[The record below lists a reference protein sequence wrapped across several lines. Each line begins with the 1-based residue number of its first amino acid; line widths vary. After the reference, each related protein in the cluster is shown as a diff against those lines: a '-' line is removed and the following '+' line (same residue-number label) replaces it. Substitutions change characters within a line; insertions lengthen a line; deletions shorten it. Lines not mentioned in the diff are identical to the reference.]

1 MKEKTRNFIQKKF
14 HEYYRDHSTKISPPT
29 SIDRR
34 EFGFLLFR
42 NRMMTRHRSFTNA
55 TELRE
60 ALIDVSPS
68 DVYYSS
74 AYYTYPAEDM
84 EKKGWQ
90 GADLIFDIDADH
102 LETDCKKTH
111 ILWVCEEC
119 EKSGFGDPPPR
130 CPECNGKIRD
140 TNWICEDC
148 LEATKTETIKLLD
161 VLTRDFGFSS
171 ENMSVCFSGNRGYH
185 VHVEN
190 AEVNNLDQ
198 LARKEIVDYL
208 KGTGLEIT
216 LYGLSEGRSM
226 QRGID
231 LGPDL
236 TDPGWGGRLARAV
249 YDLLTTMSVEDLTNQ
264 VGLTRKT
271 AETIL
276 SDRDNI
282 IEFWKNTPPWFSIKG
297 VGDKSW
303 NRIFQFAI
311 KNQAVDIDT
320 VVTSDLH
327 RLIRLPETLHG
338 KTGFRTAIVSIE
350 EIQDFDPLSEAP
362 AFQKETIR
370 ISISNSP
377 RFRLDDKV
385 YGPFKNENVE
395 LPAAA
400 AVMLICKGVAVPQ
413 D

>member
-1 MKEKTRNFIQKKF
+1 MKRKTRNFLQKKF
-14 HEYYRDHSTKISPPT
+14 HEYYKNHSSKILPPT
-29 SIDRR
+29 SIDKR

-42 NRMMTRHRSFTNA
+42 NRMMTRHRSFRDI
-55 TELRE
+55 TELRK
-60 ALIDVSPS
+60 ALIDVIPS
-68 DVYYSS
+68 DVYHSS
-74 AYYTYPAEDM
+74 AYYTYPTEDM
-84 EKKGWQ
+84 ERKGWQ

-102 LETDCKKTH
+102 LETDCKENH
-111 ILWVCEEC
+111 ILWVCDEC
-119 EKSGFGDPPPR
+119 EKSGFGNPPST

-140 TNWICEDC
+140 ANWICEDC
-148 LEATKTETIKLLD
+148 LEATKTETIKLID
-161 VLTRDFGFSS
+161 VLTREFGFLS
-171 ENMSVCFSGNRGYH
+171 ENMLICFSGNRGYH

-190 AEVNNLDQ
+190 RDVKNLDQ

-216 LYGLSEGRSM
+216 LYGLSEGRSI
-226 QRGID
+226 QKGID

-249 YDLLTTMSVEDLTNQ
+249 YDLLTTMSGEDLTNQ
-264 VGLTRKT
+264 VGLTRRI

-282 IEFWKNTPPWFSIKG
+282 IEFWKKTPPWFSIKG
-297 VGDKSW
+297 VGNKSW
-303 NRIFQFAI
+303 DRIIQFAI

-338 KTGFRTAIVSIE
+338 KTGFRTVTVSIE
-350 EIQDFDPLSEAP
+350 EIQDFDPLSEAQT
-362 AFQKETIR
+362 FQKETIK
-370 ISISNSP
+370 IHVSNSP
-377 RFRLDDKV
+377 EFRLNDKV
-385 YGPFKNENVE
+385 YGPFKDENVE
-395 LPAAA
+395 VPAAV